1 MSSGENHLDP
11 SDPALP
17 GRTHLQPLHLRAWPL
32 SRPSACG
39 RLRQASPSALRWGE
53 ASHRLSTAH
62 VHAQVRWH
70 PLSPASCPPRAHPS
84 LSQPCVLP
92 ACPFPLVLSLSCPF
106 LSLAGGSAVPDD
118 TDTIGF
124 EVEEPG
130 QPCGV
135 SRGSQGG
142 QGSALGLSSIGA
154 WGLGST
160 RLTTSLQTSDVTPQG
175 LRALSVK
182 WNKFLS
188 NGAPH
193 PHPEPDP

>member
-17 GRTHLQPLHLRAWPL
+17 GRTHLQPLHLSAWPL
-32 SRPSACG
+32 SRPLACG
-39 RLRQASPSALRWGE
+39 RLRQAPPSALRWGV

-70 PLSPASCPPRAHPS
+70 PLSPASCPPLAVPALRAAS
-84 LSQPCVLP
+84 LS
-92 ACPFPLVLSLSCPF
+92 FSLVLSLSCPF
-106 LSLAGGSAVPDD
+106 LSLAGGSAVPDN

-130 QPCGV
+130 RPCGV

-142 QGSALGLSSIGA
+142 QGSALGLGGIGA

-175 LRALSVK
+175 LGALSVK